1 MRIAITDGLHPDAI
15 AKLRAE
21 CGGEVAE
28 LEPTSLGSD
37 GGNPITAL
45 IVRSRTKV
53 TADVLASLPI
63 SRSSAVRVWGGQH
76 RP

>member
-28 LEPTSLGSD
+28 LEPESLGSD
-37 GGNPITAL
+37 GGSPTHGPHCAKPHQGD
-45 IVRSRTKV
+45 R
-53 TADVLASLPI
+53 
-63 SRSSAVRVWGGQH
+63 
-76 RP
+76 